1 MDKKLK
7 KDFQKKI
14 IRNRDAPEKN
24 VDSKLVHSDDYTNK
38 IIKTKDRFGD
48 KISEKESK
56 LIHENVL
63 AKDQKQDKLKDFQK
77 SKNKEKIRKEVL
89 DNKDKAEETKQ
100 TNLEIRTD
108 KSFKLDEDLDVDF
121 K

>member
-24 VDSKLVHSDDYTNK
+24 IDSKLVHSDDYTNK

-56 LIHENVL
+56 LIQENVH
-63 AKDQKQDKLKDFQK
+63 KVCR
-77 SKNKEKIRKEVL
+77 ITRM
-89 DNKDKAEETKQ
+89 
-100 TNLEIRTD
+100 
-108 KSFKLDEDLDVDF
+108 EDRNFRVF
-121 K
+121 

>member
-24 VDSKLVHSDDYTNK
+24 MDSKLVHSDDYTNK
-38 IIKTKDRFGD
+38 IIKNKDRFGD

-63 AKDQKQDKLKDFQK
+63 AKDQKQEIFRSLKT
-77 SKNKEKIRKEVL
+77 RKE
-89 DNKDKAEETKQ
+89 
-100 TNLEIRTD
+100 LE
-108 KSFKLDEDLDVDF
+108 KNF
-121 K
+121 

>member
-24 VDSKLVHSDDYTNK
+24 IDSKLVHSDDYTNK

-63 AKDQKQDKLKDFQK
+63 AKDHKQDKLKDFQK
-77 SKNKEKIRKEVL
+77 AKTRKGLEKK
-89 DNKDKAEETKQ
+89 
-100 TNLEIRTD
+100 
-108 KSFKLDEDLDVDF
+108 F
-121 K
+121 